1 MTIKDK
7 LIHPYEINWDDTFT
21 VLENGVSKNKDTGEE
36 KPKQT
41 VLGYFVSL
49 EMALLFICKRLTENS
64 FEVATIKEVVE
75 RFEAVWLDIKNT
87 IKI

>member
-7 LIHPYEINWDDTFT
+7 LIQPFEINWDDTF
-21 VLENGVSKNKDTGEE
+21 
-36 KPKQT
+36 T

-49 EMALLFICKRLTENS
+49 EMALLFICKILTENS

-75 RFEAVWLDIKNT
+75 RYEQVWLDIKNT